1 MIEIDKSKAKS
12 MFDFVRDM
20 LSDNFE
26 NIAVYRLEWRRKNGE
41 PLSSISGGAMLSSA
55 RIEDI
60 LYGKGKALFFKD
72 NAIGFMCLECNDN
85 GEVNENREATKWR
98 AIGNNYSKEYDISNA
113 VLIKNNYKMRPTKDY
128 VDYCCAKMADI
139 ELAKDVNRD
148 ANKTPIVI
156 ETDADTVLSAKNLFK
171 QLRTNEPI
179 ILKNKKRKMDMPTT
193 VLNTGA
199 PYIVDKLEDDY
210 HNYEAR
216 ILMVLGLDNYVED
229 KAERV
234 QSAEVNAQ
242 DEYIISGFRA
252 SLRERQIACDKINKM
267 FGLDL
272 EIVYVKDQQIE
283 NNETETEQDEQ
294 QEVSENE

>member
-1 MIEIDKSKAKS
+1 
-12 MFDFVRDM
+12 
-20 LSDNFE
+20 
-26 NIAVYRLEWRRKNGE
+26 
-41 PLSSISGGAMLSSA
+41 
-55 RIEDI
+55 
-60 LYGKGKALFFKD
+60 
-72 NAIGFMCLECNDN
+72 
-85 GEVNENREATKWR
+85 
-98 AIGNNYSKEYDISNA
+98 
-113 VLIKNNYKMRPTKDY
+113 
-128 VDYCCAKMADI
+128 MADI